1 MDEKNERLSLL
12 KELVKL
18 ANSDKNLKKA
28 EYDFLSAI
36 AIQLEITPED
46 FVKVFDEN
54 ISFQPPKLEG
64 DRIVQFQRLILL
76 MNVDQSVD
84 DEQLK
89 IVRELGI
96 RMGLNPAAT
105 NKVLERMHDFDNG
118 IIPPSELMS
127 IFQAYHN

>member
-46 FVKVFDEN
+46 FIKVFDEN

-84 DEQLK
+84 EEQLR

-105 NKVLERMHDFDNG
+105 NKVLERMRDFDNG
-118 IIPPSELMS
+118 IIPPSELMA